1 MLPARGSYPDG
12 DATRTGQ
19 LHAVKKVLFEALFVA
34 AAGVIVAFAANA
46 LSPRGLKLSQDY
58 FHGETLP
65 VPRAKATGTAPA
77 SSTNATPDAVV
88 ARLVEKG
95 LQVVNG
101 GQVSELFHDPL
112 YQQGAIIFID
122 ARNDEHYQGGHI
134 PGAYQFD
141 NYHPENYMGTI
152 FPLCQAAQK
161 VVVYCNGGNCE
172 DSQFAAL
179 TLRDAQI
186 PNEKLFVYTGGITEW
201 TNRGHEVEIGAR
213 NSGTIHK

>member
-1 MLPARGSYPDG
+1 MKR
-12 DATRTGQ
+12 
-19 LHAVKKVLFEALFVA
+19 VLFEALLVA
-34 AAGVIVAFAANA
+34 AVGTVIAFAANA
-46 LSPRGLKLSQDY
+46 LSPRGLKLTQDY

-65 VPRAKATGTAPA
+65 VPRANTNPTEAVATGTISDP
-77 SSTNATPDAVV
+77 VV
-88 ARLVEKG
+88 TRLREKG

-101 GQVSELFHDPL
+101 EQAAELFRDPL

-141 NYHPENYMGTI
+141 NYHPENYMGTV
-152 FPLCQAAQK
+152 FPICQAAQK
-161 VVVYCNGGNCE
+161 IIVYCAGGNCE

-186 PNEKLFVYTGGITEW
+186 PGEKLFVYTGGITEW
-201 TNRGHEVEIGAR
+201 TNRGNAVELGER
-213 NSGTIHK
+213 NSGRTHK

>member
-1 MLPARGSYPDG
+1 
-12 DATRTGQ
+12 
-19 LHAVKKVLFEALFVA
+19 VKKVLLEALLVA
-34 AAGVIVAFAANA
+34 AVGAIVAFGANA
-46 LSPRGLKLSQDY
+46 LSPRGLKLTKDY

-65 VPRAKATGTAPA
+65 VARAQTNRTSVVPSG
-77 SSTNATPDAVV
+77 TNAAPDPVV
-88 ARLVEKG
+88 ARLKEKG
-95 LQVVNG
+95 LQVLNG
-101 GQVSELFHDPL
+101 EQAAGLFHDPL

-141 NYHPENYMGTI
+141 NYHPENYMGTV

-161 VVVYCNGGNCE
+161 IVIYCNGGNCE

-186 PNEKLFVYTGGITEW
+186 PNEKLFVFTGGITEW
-201 TNRGHEVEIGAR
+201 TNRGYAVEPGERTSASAR
-213 NSGTIHK
+213 MAK

>member
-1 MLPARGSYPDG
+1 
-12 DATRTGQ
+12 
-19 LHAVKKVLFEALFVA
+19 VKRVLLEALLVA
-34 AAGVIVAFAANA
+34 AVGAVVAFGANV
-46 LSPRGLKLSQDY
+46 LSRRGLKLTEDY

-65 VPRAKATGTAPA
+65 VPRANANRTDVLAAGTNSALEL
-77 SSTNATPDAVV
+77 VI
-88 ARLVEKG
+88 ARLKEKG

-101 GQVSELFHDPL
+101 EQAAELFHDPL

-141 NYHPENYMGTI
+141 NYHPENYMGAV
-152 FPLCQAAQK
+152 FPLCQSAQK
-161 VVVYCNGGNCE
+161 IVIYCNGGNCE

-201 TNRGHEVEIGAR
+201 TNRRNAVEVGNR
-213 NSGTIHK
+213 NNGGTRK

>member
-1 MLPARGSYPDG
+1 
-12 DATRTGQ
+12 
-19 LHAVKKVLFEALFVA
+19 VKRVLLEALLVA
-34 AAGVIVAFAANA
+34 AVGAVVAFAANA
-46 LSPRGLKLSQDY
+46 LSPRGLKLTQDY
-58 FHGETLP
+58 FHGETRP
-65 VPRAKATGTAPA
+65 VPRAKAIPIETIA
-77 SSTNATPDAVV
+77 SSTNSPADPVV
-88 ARLVEKG
+88 VRLKEKG

-101 GQVSELFHDPL
+101 EQALELFHEPL

-152 FPLCQAAQK
+152 FPLCQSAQK
-161 VVVYCNGGNCE
+161 IVVYCTGGNCE

-186 PNEKLFVYTGGITEW
+186 QNEKLFVYTGGITEW
-201 TNRGHEVEIGAR
+201 TNRGNVVEVGER
-213 NSGTIHK
+213 NSGKIQKP

>member
-1 MLPARGSYPDG
+1 
-12 DATRTGQ
+12 
-19 LHAVKKVLFEALFVA
+19 VKRVLLEALVVA
-34 AAGVIVAFAANA
+34 AVGAVIAFAANA
-46 LSPRGLKLSQDY
+46 LSPRGLKLTQDY

-65 VPRAKATGTAPA
+65 VLRTTAA
-77 SSTNATPDAVV
+77 LTNLAAARTNSAVPVV
-88 ARLVEKG
+88 ARLKEKG

-101 GQVSELFHDPL
+101 ELAAELFHDPL
-112 YQQGAIIFID
+112 YQQGSIIFID

-141 NYHPENYMGTI
+141 NYRPENYMGTV
-152 FPLCQAAQK
+152 FPVCQSAQK
-161 VVVYCNGGNCE
+161 IVVYCAGGNCE

-201 TNRGHEVEIGAR
+201 TNRGNAVEVGDR
-213 NSGTIHK
+213 NSGRTHK

>member
-1 MLPARGSYPDG
+1 M
-12 DATRTGQ
+12 
-19 LHAVKKVLFEALFVA
+19 KKVLLEALLVT
-34 AAGVIVAFAANA
+34 AAGVVIAFAANA
-46 LSPRGLKLSQDY
+46 LSPRGLKLTQDY
-58 FHGETLP
+58 FHGENLPLRRSTPEQTL
-65 VPRAKATGTAPA
+65 TA
-77 SSTNATPDAVV
+77 SSNATPDAVV
-88 ARLVEKG
+88 ARLIEKG

-101 GQVSELFHDPL
+101 DQVFDLFHDPP
-112 YQQGAIIFID
+112 YQQGSIIFID

-161 VVVYCNGGNCE
+161 IVIYCNGGNCE

-186 PNEKLFVYTGGITEW
+186 PNQKLFVYTGGITEW
-201 TNRGHEVEIGAR
+201 TNRSHEVEIGAR
-213 NSGTIHK
+213 NRGKVLKP

>member
-1 MLPARGSYPDG
+1 
-12 DATRTGQ
+12 
-19 LHAVKKVLFEALFVA
+19 VKRVLLEALLVA
-34 AAGVIVAFAANA
+34 AVGAVIAFAANA
-46 LSPRGLKLSQDY
+46 LSPRGLKLTQDY

-65 VPRAKATGTAPA
+65 LPRAKTDPINPVATGANSAADP
-77 SSTNATPDAVV
+77 VV
-88 ARLVEKG
+88 TRLKEKG

-101 GQVSELFHDPL
+101 DQAAELFRDPL

-141 NYHPENYMGTI
+141 NYHPENYMGTV
-152 FPLCQAAQK
+152 FPLCQSAQK
-161 VVVYCNGGNCE
+161 IIIYCTGGNCE

-186 PNEKLFVYTGGITEW
+186 PGEKLFVYTGGITEW
-201 TNRGHEVEIGAR
+201 TNRGNAVELGER
-213 NSGTIHK
+213 NSGRTQK

>member
-1 MLPARGSYPDG
+1 
-12 DATRTGQ
+12 
-19 LHAVKKVLFEALFVA
+19 VKRVLLEALLVA
-34 AAGVIVAFAANA
+34 AVGAIVAFGANA
-46 LSPRGLKLSQDY
+46 LSPRGLKLTQDY

-65 VPRAKATGTAPA
+65 VPREKANPA
-77 SSTNATPDAVV
+77 DISGVTNATAAVEPVV
-88 ARLVEKG
+88 ARLKEKG

-101 GQVSELFHDPL
+101 EQALHLFQDPL

-152 FPLCQAAQK
+152 FPICQSAQK
-161 VVVYCNGGNCE
+161 IVIYCNGGNCE

-201 TNRGHEVEIGAR
+201 TNHGYAIELGER
-213 NSGTIHK
+213 NSGRTPK

>member
-1 MLPARGSYPDG
+1 MKR
-12 DATRTGQ
+12 
-19 LHAVKKVLFEALFVA
+19 VLLEALLVA
-34 AAGVIVAFAANA
+34 AVGAVVAFGANV
-46 LSPRGLKLSQDY
+46 LSPRGLKLTEDY

-65 VPRAKATGTAPA
+65 VPRANPNQ
-77 SSTNATPDAVV
+77 TNAATASADSADPVV
-88 ARLVEKG
+88 ARLKEKG

-101 GQVSELFHDPL
+101 EQAAELFHDPL

-141 NYHPENYMGTI
+141 NYHPENYMGTV
-152 FPLCQAAQK
+152 FPVCQSAQK
-161 VVVYCNGGNCE
+161 IVVYCNGGNCE

-186 PNEKLFVYTGGITEW
+186 PNEKLFVFTGGITEW
-201 TNRGHEVEIGAR
+201 TNRGYATELGER
-213 NSGTIHK
+213 NSARTRK

>member
-1 MLPARGSYPDG
+1 MKR
-12 DATRTGQ
+12 
-19 LHAVKKVLFEALFVA
+19 VLLEALLVA
-34 AAGVIVAFAANA
+34 AVGAVIAFAANA
-46 LSPRGLKLSQDY
+46 LSPRGLKLAQDY

-65 VPRAKATGTAPA
+65 VPRAKTNPA
-77 SSTNATPDAVV
+77 DAVLAGTNSDPV
-88 ARLVEKG
+88 VTRLREKG

-101 GQVSELFHDPL
+101 QQAAELFHDPL

-141 NYHPENYMGTI
+141 NYHPENYMGTV
-152 FPLCQAAQK
+152 FPVCQSAQK
-161 VVVYCNGGNCE
+161 IVVYCAGGNCE

-186 PNEKLFVYTGGITEW
+186 PSEKLFVYTGGITEW
-201 TNRGHEVEIGAR
+201 TNRGNAVEIGER
-213 NSGTIHK
+213 NTGKTHK

>member
-1 MLPARGSYPDG
+1 MKR
-12 DATRTGQ
+12 
-19 LHAVKKVLFEALFVA
+19 VLLEALLVA
-34 AAGVIVAFAANA
+34 AVGALVAFAANA
-46 LSPRGLKLSQDY
+46 LSPSGLKLSQDY

-65 VPRAKATGTAPA
+65 IPRTKTNRTATVIA
-77 SSTNATPDAVV
+77 STNSAPDPVI
-88 ARLVEKG
+88 ARLKEKG

-101 GQVSELFHDPL
+101 EQASELFRNPL
-112 YQQGAIIFID
+112 SQQGAIIFID

-141 NYHPENYMGTI
+141 NYHPENYMGTV
-152 FPLCQAAQK
+152 FPVCQSAQK
-161 VVVYCNGGNCE
+161 IVVYCAGGNCE

-201 TNRGHEVEIGAR
+201 TNRGYAVELGER
-213 NSGTIHK
+213 NSGRTHK

>member
-1 MLPARGSYPDG
+1 M
-12 DATRTGQ
+12 
-19 LHAVKKVLFEALFVA
+19 KKVLFEALLVVA
-34 AAGVIVAFAANA
+34 VGAIIAFAANA
-46 LSPRGLKLSQDY
+46 LSPRGLKLSEDY

-65 VPRAKATGTAPA
+65 VPRPKINQTNVVVGTNSAADP
-77 SSTNATPDAVV
+77 VV
-88 ARLVEKG
+88 VRLKEKG

-101 GQVSELFHDPL
+101 EQAAELFHSPL

-141 NYHPENYMGTI
+141 NYHPENYMGTV
-152 FPLCQAAQK
+152 FPVCQSAQK
-161 VVVYCNGGNCE
+161 IVVYCTGGNCE

-201 TNRGHEVEIGAR
+201 TNRGNAVELGER
-213 NSGTIHK
+213 NSGRNNK

>member
-1 MLPARGSYPDG
+1 MKR
-12 DATRTGQ
+12 
-19 LHAVKKVLFEALFVA
+19 VLLEALLVA
-34 AAGVIVAFAANA
+34 AAGAIVAFGANA
-46 LSPRGLKLSQDY
+46 LSPRGLRLTQDY

-65 VPRAKATGTAPA
+65 VPRGKTNPTDA
-77 SSTNATPDAVV
+77 SGVTNATAAVEPV
-88 ARLVEKG
+88 IARLKEKG

-101 GQVSELFHDPL
+101 EQALHLFQDPL

-152 FPLCQAAQK
+152 FPICQSAQK
-161 VVVYCNGGNCE
+161 IVIYCNGGNCE

-201 TNRGHEVEIGAR
+201 TNHGYAIELGER
-213 NSGTIHK
+213 NSGKTPK

>member
-1 MLPARGSYPDG
+1 
-12 DATRTGQ
+12 
-19 LHAVKKVLFEALFVA
+19 VKRALLEALLVA
-34 AAGVIVAFAANA
+34 AVGAVVAFGANA
-46 LSPRGLKLSQDY
+46 LSPRGLKLTQDY
-58 FHGETLP
+58 FHGETVP
-65 VPRAKATGTAPA
+65 VPRPKTMGTNVVTAD
-77 SSTNATPDAVV
+77 TNSAPDAVI
-88 ARLVEKG
+88 ARLKEKG

-101 GQVSELFHDPL
+101 EDAAELFRSPL
-112 YQQGAIIFID
+112 YPQGAIIFID

-161 VVVYCNGGNCE
+161 IVIYCNGGNCE

-186 PNEKLFVYTGGITEW
+186 PSEKLFVFTGGITEW
-201 TNRGHEVEIGAR
+201 TNRGNAVELGER
-213 NSGTIHK
+213 NSGKTHK

>member
-1 MLPARGSYPDG
+1 MKR
-12 DATRTGQ
+12 
-19 LHAVKKVLFEALFVA
+19 VLLEALLVA
-34 AAGVIVAFAANA
+34 AAGAIVAFGANA
-46 LSPRGLKLSQDY
+46 LSPRGLRLTQDY

-65 VPRAKATGTAPA
+65 VARAKTNPTDVSGV
-77 SSTNATPDAVV
+77 TNATAQDPVI
-88 ARLVEKG
+88 ARLKEKG

-101 GQVSELFHDPL
+101 EQALHLFQDPL
-112 YQQGAIIFID
+112 YQQGATIFID

-152 FPLCQAAQK
+152 FPLCQSAQK
-161 VVVYCNGGNCE
+161 IVIYCNGGNCE

-201 TNRGHEVEIGAR
+201 TNHGYAIELGER
-213 NSGTIHK
+213 NSGKTPK